1 MEQWRHM
8 VRTAPVSSSRSRLD
22 PSAESRRAI
31 GAIALCGMQVA
42 NIISTGNVERAVDSN
57 HRELVDEAQDLA
69 KDTQQQTEILKAIR
83 DLEKAQSRVIEQIQ
97 KGQNEK
103 FEVLLNKLEEL
114 KQKEN
119 K

>member
-1 MEQWRHM
+1 
-8 VRTAPVSSSRSRLD
+8 
-22 PSAESRRAI
+22 
-31 GAIALCGMQVA
+31 VA
-42 NIISTGNVERAVDSN
+42 NIISTGNVDRAVDSN
-57 HRELVDEAQDLA
+57 HRELVGNRRELVDEAQDLA

-83 DLEKAQSRVIEQIQ
+83 DLEKAQSRVSEQIQ